1 MLLRGRGHAPAR
13 HGSSRGFD
21 CGILRARKRQAGGL
35 LLLSHVCYDRRVTE
49 VASRELRNRTRLL
62 LDRVAAGER
71 ITITVDGRPVAR
83 LVPPESRPRW
93 MARDIF
99 IARVLGHQAD
109 AGLAA
114 DLAELAPDSTAD
126 LPL

>member
-1 MLLRGRGHAPAR
+1 M
-13 HGSSRGFD
+13 
-21 CGILRARKRQAGGL
+21 
-35 LLLSHVCYDRRVTE
+35 CYIRSMTE
-49 VASRELRNRTRLL
+49 IASRELRNRTRAL
-62 LDRVAAGER
+62 LDRVASGED

-83 LVPPESRPRW
+83 LVPPRPRSRW
-93 MARDIF
+93 MAREVF

-109 AGLAA
+109 PELAA

>member
-1 MLLRGRGHAPAR
+1 M
-13 HGSSRGFD
+13 
-21 CGILRARKRQAGGL
+21 
-35 LLLSHVCYDRRVTE
+35 TE
-49 VASRELRNRTRLL
+49 VPSRELRNRTRLL
-62 LDRVAAGER
+62 LDRVAAGEQ

-83 LVPPESRPRW
+83 LVPPEPRPRW
-93 MARDIF
+93 MTRDAF
-99 IARVLGHQAD
+99 VARVLGHQAD